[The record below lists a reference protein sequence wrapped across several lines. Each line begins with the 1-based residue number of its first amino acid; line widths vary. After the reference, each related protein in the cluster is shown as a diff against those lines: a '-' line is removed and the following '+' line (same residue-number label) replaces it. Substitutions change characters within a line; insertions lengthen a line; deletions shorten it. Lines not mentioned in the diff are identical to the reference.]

1 MADVDWKKY
10 DCSICL
16 MIGLIGA
23 AILTGLIA
31 WLLHQA
37 GLSVILLA
45 LLTLVIA
52 AVLFWLVDRYC
63 AGREASAQAA
73 AYAGAVTGGA
83 AVAAAGTDSAAE
95 ADAEAARQAQAAREA
110 EAARAAE
117 EAAAARAAEERARRE
132 AEEKAAAERQA
143 AADRE
148 AAERAAAEDA
158 ARKAEEEQKAT
169 AASASGDRDYDGDGV
184 VEGTNEGTRPAALD
198 GPRGG
203 TADDLKRVKGI
214 GPKMEKICNSLG
226 FYHFDQIAA
235 WTSDEV
241 AWVDANLEGFKGRV
255 TRDEWVA
262 QAKLLAAGEETEF
275 SKRVDDGDVPSSQ

>member
-16 MIGLIGA
+16 MIGLICA

-45 LLTLVIA
+45 ILTVVIA
-52 AVLFWLVDRYC
+52 AVLFWTVDQYC
-63 AGREASAQAA
+63 AGRAAGAS
-73 AYAGAVTGGA
+73 AYAGAAAVGGA
-83 AVAAAGTDSAAE
+83 SVAATDTSD
-95 ADAEAARQAQAAREA
+95 ADAEAARAAEAKAAAERAAAEKAAADQAAREA
-110 EAARAAE
+110 EAN
-117 EAAAARAAEERARRE
+117 AAA
-132 AEEKAAAERQA
+132 EKAAAEQA
-143 AADRE
+143 
-148 AAERAAAEDA
+148 AAERAAAEKAAAEEA
-158 ARKAEEEQKAT
+158 ARQAEAEAAAKA
-169 AASASGDRDYDGDGV
+169 AANESGDYDGDGV
-184 VEGTNEGTRPAALD
+184 VEGENEGTRPEALD

-203 TADDLKRVKGI
+203 VADDLKRVKGI

-235 WTSDEV
+235 WSADEV